1 MDNRERNEIEDKF
14 KWNLDS
20 LYKSIEVWEE
30 DFKMAGELANQLESF
45 KGKIGEKPENLYSV
59 LELSDKLGCLME
71 NLYTYSKMK
80 LDENTKDGKNQAI
93 SDRIDSMSVCVDS
106 KIAFITPEIMDIG
119 KDKIE
124 EFIEKD
130 DKLKL
135 YKHLLGELIR
145 QKPHILSESEE
156 NIIAQ
161 MGELSSS
168 PENIFSML
176 NNADIVFPKIKDE
189 LGEEVQ
195 ITHGN
200 FIPLLECKDRRVRK
214 DSFKALYETYKSFR
228 NTFATSLSS
237 EVKKNIFYARVR
249 KYDSALHSALDD
261 NNIDISVYNNLIDA
275 VGDKLPLLHKY
286 IDIRKKVL
294 VVDEL
299 HMYDLYTPIINDVDM
314 KVDYNEAKDMILN
327 GLKPLG
333 EEYINAVENGL
344 SSNWID
350 VYENIGKTS
359 GAYSWGTYTSNP
371 YILLNY
377 HSTLDNVFT
386 LAHEMGH
393 SMHSYYTHKS
403 QPYAYGHYSIF
414 LAEIASTTNE
424 CILIDYLLKKVEDKQ
439 EKLYLLNHYL
449 EQFRGTIF
457 RQTMFAEF
465 ERDIH
470 AEVEGG
476 GSLTADRLSEMYR
489 NLNIKYYGENIVI
502 DEEIDVEWARI
513 PHFYYNFYVF
523 QYATGF
529 SAAVDFSERI
539 LSGDQTEV
547 ERYKTF
553 LKSGNSDYP
562 LEILKTAGIDMTT
575 KQPVAK
581 ALELFEQLL
590 NEFESLL

>member
-350 VYENIGKTS
+350 VY
-359 GAYSWGTYTSNP
+359 
-371 YILLNY
+371 
-377 HSTLDNVFT
+377 
-386 LAHEMGH
+386 
-393 SMHSYYTHKS
+393 
-403 QPYAYGHYSIF
+403 
-414 LAEIASTTNE
+414 
-424 CILIDYLLKKVEDKQ
+424 
-439 EKLYLLNHYL
+439 
-449 EQFRGTIF
+449 
-457 RQTMFAEF
+457 
-465 ERDIH
+465 
-470 AEVEGG
+470 
-476 GSLTADRLSEMYR
+476 
-489 NLNIKYYGENIVI
+489 
-502 DEEIDVEWARI
+502 
-513 PHFYYNFYVF
+513 
-523 QYATGF
+523 
-529 SAAVDFSERI
+529 
-539 LSGDQTEV
+539 
-547 ERYKTF
+547 
-553 LKSGNSDYP
+553 
-562 LEILKTAGIDMTT
+562 
-575 KQPVAK
+575 
-581 ALELFEQLL
+581 
-590 NEFESLL
+590 